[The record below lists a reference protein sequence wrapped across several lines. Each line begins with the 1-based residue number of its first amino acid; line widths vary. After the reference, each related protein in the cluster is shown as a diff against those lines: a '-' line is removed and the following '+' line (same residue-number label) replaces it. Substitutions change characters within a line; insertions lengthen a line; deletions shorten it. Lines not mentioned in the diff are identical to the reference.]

1 MLTTDDKIRDEQQKY
16 QHYHLEKLIN
26 MNMLQVKKYCLLSK
40 DKQYHKL
47 NLHVLHQETFLTNK
61 QTKNKD
67 QSNKQTKAMED
78 HGKHL
83 VQSNEIIKKHFNIN
97 GDSIPL

>member
-1 MLTTDDKIRDEQQKY
+1 MPFKQR
-16 QHYHLEKLIN
+16 
-26 MNMLQVKKYCLLSK
+26 QVVPQAKFTCFTLG
-40 DKQYHKL
+40 
-47 NLHVLHQETFLTNK
+47 TFLTNK

-83 VQSNEIIKKHFNIN
+83 VQSKLWVKILVNIKVKT
-97 GDSIPL
+97 

>member
-1 MLTTDDKIRDEQQKY
+1 MPFKQR
-16 QHYHLEKLIN
+16 
-26 MNMLQVKKYCLLSK
+26 QVVPQAKFTCFTLG
-40 DKQYHKL
+40 
-47 NLHVLHQETFLTNK
+47 TFLTNK